1 MDDLPNPTD
10 ADLLD
15 AYRARELLPWYE
27 LIEARAKYDNVP
39 TFRARNAI
47 KKLANAADGT
57 PYAWKGRYLAL
68 LRRLTEVSET
78 LLGQDALD
86 VEVELLVKV
95 HNELYTQWN
104 DD

>member
-1 MDDLPNPTD
+1 VNDTD
-10 ADLLD
+10 
-15 AYRARELLPWYE
+15 E
-27 LIEARAKYDNVP
+27 
-39 TFRARNAI
+39 
-47 KKLANAADGT
+47 
-57 PYAWKGRYLAL
+57 YAWKGRYLAL

-95 HNELYTQWN
+95 HNELYIQWN